1 MRKLSL
7 SGVEASYEGEAE
19 RLEPGAY
26 ACIVQAVEDHPD
38 REYLSLVLG
47 ISEGPRKG
55 FFDAPFF
62 ADKPWAH
69 RIVMSYKDDER
80 VLSML
85 KGRLEVISSWNPG
98 FDAVRAAEAGDFR
111 ALLGRKVGV
120 VFAPEERFDRRRR
133 AFTCEGSARPRRLIT
148 REDMQAGRGDDPR
161 PRMMD
166 EARKREAMAAAGLSE
181 REAEAILRGQA
192 CPAGAPAA
200 PAAPGAPYDDEIPF

>member
-1 MRKLSL
+1 MRKISL
-7 SGVEASYEGEAE
+7 SGVEASFEGEAE

-26 ACIVQAVEDHPD
+26 VCIVQAVEDHPD

-69 RIVMSYKDDER
+69 QVVMSYRDEER

-85 KGRLEVISSWNPG
+85 KGRCEVIAGWNPG
-98 FDAVRAAEAGDFR
+98 FDAVGAAEAGDFR
-111 ALLGRKVGV
+111 AFLGRTVGV
-120 VFAPEERFDRRRR
+120 VFAQEERFDRKRRV
-133 AFTCEGSARPRRLIT
+133 FTCEGSARPRRLIT
-148 REDMQAGRGDDPR
+148 RADMEAGRGDDPR

-166 EARKREAMAAAGLSE
+166 EARKREAMAAAGLS
-181 REAEAILRGQA
+181 RQEAEAILGGQA
-192 CPAGAPAA
+192 GQAPAPAA
-200 PAAPGAPYDDEIPF
+200 PAAPAAPYDDEIPF